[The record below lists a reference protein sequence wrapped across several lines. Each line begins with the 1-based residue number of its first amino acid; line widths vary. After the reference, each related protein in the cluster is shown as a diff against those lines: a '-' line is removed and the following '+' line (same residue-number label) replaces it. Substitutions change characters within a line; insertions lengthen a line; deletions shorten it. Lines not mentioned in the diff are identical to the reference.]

1 MSKSIPKTVRG
12 KADKRYVKSKNAPSK
27 STGKKPSKRL
37 VNRRSKPRVPGY
49 YPNPVKKLT
58 RYAVRVETPK
68 GQVGYFSGWDNKT
81 GPQFDTDIAKAVK
94 GGDRKLMEHFADA
107 IAERKPRGIAS
118 VETVIIGAPVKKN

>member
-1 MSKSIPKTVRG
+1 M
-12 KADKRYVKSKNAPSK
+12 
-27 STGKKPSKRL
+27 KKPSIKVGRGIVSKSAKKTGAGKLKR
-37 VNRRSKPRVPGY
+37 
-49 YPNPVKKLT
+49 NPVKKIT
-58 RYAVRVETPK
+58 RYGVRVENLK

-81 GPQFDTDIAKAVK
+81 GPRFDTDIAKAVK

>member
-1 MSKSIPKTVRG
+1 M
-12 KADKRYVKSKNAPSK
+12 
-27 STGKKPSKRL
+27 KKPSIKVGRGIVSKSAKKTGAGKLKR
-37 VNRRSKPRVPGY
+37 
-49 YPNPVKKLT
+49 NPVKKLT
-58 RYAVRVETPK
+58 RYAVRVENLK